1 MDGVTPQAHRVEPES
16 RLRWWLGAAAEML
29 VLAGIV
35 LVVLAIGA
43 LKS

>member
-1 MDGVTPQAHRVEPES
+1 MTPQAHRIEPES
-16 RLRWWLGAAAEML
+16 RLHWWLGAAAEMV
-29 VLAGIV
+29 VLIGIV